1 MDEDALI
8 SPINAQL
15 HRREKEF
22 EIGEDSRIN
31 TVWHEALSS
40 WHSIFK
46 EIVELTELSPVTQ
59 KELLELIAWAKKESM
74 KKFGISKQFKDPE
87 SRWFF
92 AVCEDILE
100 PLAWRLARL
109 EKQRNRKIISFR
121 PRRRTAKIIQ
131 MPTKSDA

>member
-1 MDEDALI
+1 MESALL

-15 HRREKEF
+15 RWREQEF
-22 EIGEDSRIN
+22 GIGEESRIY
-31 TVWHEALSS
+31 TVWQEALSY

-109 EKQRNRKIISFR
+109 EKQRNRKIINFR

-131 MPTKSDA
+131 MPPPNGA